1 MTNFEATLLAIT
13 KRSKISPY
21 EQMHKEAVR
30 AKRARAT
37 KWNASDIESE
47 LRDAQIT
54 DKWTGLTSKTA
65 IDFVKI
71 GAAHGMNIAVTLGAD
86 DLFVATFEGRIFVAM
101 TNGEKQFS
109 QKHCEILDFLHSHG
123 DSTRTQIRNAVR
135 MEEAAAET
143 AIEELRL
150 AGLIKQVGCTN
161 YFRAVR

>member
-1 MTNFEATLLAIT
+1 MTNFEATLLSIT

-30 AKRARAT
+30 AKRARVT

-71 GAAHGMNIAVTLGAD
+71 GAARGMNINITLGAD
-86 DLFVATFEGRIFVAM
+86 DLFVAEFTGRQQNEGKTFIVMCQVSGGVTGTRVAPLKS
-101 TNGEKQFS
+101 NGE
-109 QKHCEILDFLHSHG
+109 
-123 DSTRTQIRNAVR
+123 IRYFDTH
-135 MEEAAAET
+135 AAALQEAERLNRTMNHQHST
-143 AIEELRL
+143 ASFRYWVEE
-150 AGLIKQVGCTN
+150 GGN
-161 YFRAVR
+161 